1 MTVVGLGHPVFEL
14 GGLAFVSSCEL
25 SLADLHSGRLEAQ
38 SLKLKHVLSTAL
50 TAFLSA
56 LLNVSRTRTKISP
69 IRSEPVQIYT
79 SLQRL

>member
-38 SLKLKHVLSTAL
+38 SLKLKHLFFSCKYCLHCPQFFALS
-50 TAFLSA
+50 
-56 LLNVSRTRTKISP
+56 
-69 IRSEPVQIYT
+69 QM
-79 SLQRL
+79 